1 MVIGTLN
8 EGSLHHELKKHYAT
22 KDTLESGVAA
32 RFEVPLEGF
41 VVDIVLSDHRIVEI
55 QTGSFGAMKR
65 KMQRLL
71 DNHQM
76 TLVYPIAVNRRLIRV
91 TETGEVSR
99 RSPKHGSPYDVF
111 SELVYIPTVL
121 DHPNLQLDLVMI
133 EDEQRLVFDGKKG
146 RRRKGWVVASRCLDK
161 ILETMSFNSMSDLFD
176 LFKEALPE
184 EFTTA
189 DLAQVMSSR
198 RTVGQQAAYCLRAA
212 GVIEITGKHGNSL
225 LYQRIQT

>member
-22 KDTLESGVAA
+22 KDTLKSGVAA

-41 VVDIVLSDHRIVEI
+41 VVDIVLSDHRIIEI

-99 RSPKHGSPYDVF
+99 RSPKQTDSCAFYHSVMLSFCCADSRHRNLYLP
-111 SELVYIPTVL
+111 PTWQPGT
-121 DHPNLQLDLVMI
+121 H
-133 EDEQRLVFDGKKG
+133 
-146 RRRKGWVVASRCLDK
+146 S
-161 ILETMSFNSMSDLFD
+161 
-176 LFKEALPE
+176 
-184 EFTTA
+184 
-189 DLAQVMSSR
+189 
-198 RTVGQQAAYCLRAA
+198 
-212 GVIEITGKHGNSL
+212 
-225 LYQRIQT
+225 QTP